1 MTRQEMFNLIVK
13 KKWNNE
19 ILGKY
24 GHPYS
29 SCSNSTLAAFIE
41 EKQTGSSMQE
51 NGELVKKEKQEKQ
64 KPKTQDEILQEILA
78 RVDSYKA
85 STEELRNNTDKLDSY
100 TKLLEKVKRCK
111 SFIITCS
118 ESYGEGDVIK
128 KDNTEMVFDDS
139 EFVRELLICF
149 ITERINSLMDSIEKT
164 QNKMKAV

>member
-24 GHPYS
+24 GRPYS
-29 SCSNSTLAAFIE
+29 SCSNDILAAFIE
-41 EKQTGSSMQE
+41 EKQKGSSVQE
-51 NGELVKKEKQEKQ
+51 KSEQAKKEKEEKQ
-64 KPKTQDEILQEILA
+64 KPKTQDEILREILA

-118 ESYGEGDVIK
+118 ERYDEGDVIK
-128 KDNTEMVFDDS
+128 TENAKMVFEDS